1 MDMRCIPANIRTSTS
16 PVGSLRFDISLAF
29 GSANIEP
36 QTSSRLGLG
45 PYIRGIHL
53 ISMVY
58 IIHIHMIFSIH
69 FTGGVVK
76 HLVSIELGLLGIKS
90 KASRLTACLYMLLYT
105 ISCNYPAAMNS
116 PLCSYREV
124 TISLRPYPLKCF
136 GRQIQQ
142 P

>member
-1 MDMRCIPANIRTSTS
+1 MRCIPANIRTSTS

-58 IIHIHMIFSIH
+58 IIHIYIYIYPYTIVECTAVWGLPELLGRHQGS
-69 FTGGVVK
+69 TGPCCRGNTSCNAVQQSCK
-76 HLVSIELGLLGIKS
+76 LTTAIELRTGNGTITFRLQL
-90 KASRLTACLYMLLYT
+90 ASM
-105 ISCNYPAAMNS
+105 
-116 PLCSYREV
+116 
-124 TISLRPYPLKCF
+124 
-136 GRQIQQ
+136 Q
-142 P
+142 